1 MAPAPKKSRPQPFR
15 NCSHPS
21 KESPENASVGLQLQV
36 SKTCLV
42 AAQPRWSSTKLPEQ
56 RSDDAGSA
64 DDMFHPLRCLQD
76 GPVILA

>member
-1 MAPAPKKSRPQPFR
+1 MEHEAGKTW
-15 NCSHPS
+15 
-21 KESPENASVGLQLQV
+21 LQLRKNLDLSLSATAHTRLKSQV